1 MTVVA
6 EATVTPLPVT
16 GEKITLPS
24 GSQLM
29 FFPEEHSYWRVNK
42 NGARGRRLAGVTT
55 VCKTLDHDP
64 SRLLGWA
71 ARTQLIGVA
80 ELARRE
86 QEWDGWLDSQE
97 TIQQA
102 LVQHRLTFEDVRDAA
117 GARGNTI
124 HERVFEALAF
134 GADPAGLVDLDTL
147 TLDERMAFEGA
158 VAFWRDFQP
167 QPILVEQVVYSERL
181 SVAGRLDFYGSIK
194 GRAGNGIVDWKTGR
208 YLGAAAHAQ
217 VGGGYPLLLEESG
230 WPAPDW
236 SVMVQVADG
245 GYEVVEAEGTR
256 DHFEAAVRCYRAA
269 GEINNAAARARK
281 QKELA
286 A

>member
-1 MTVVA
+1 MTA
-6 EATVTPLPVT
+6 AATATVMPLPVT
-16 GEKITLPS
+16 GKKITLPS

-29 FFPEEHSYWRVNK
+29 FFPEDHSYWRVNK
-42 NGARGRRLAGVTT
+42 DGARGRRLAGVTT

-86 QEWDGWLDSQE
+86 REWDGWLDSQE
-97 TIQQA
+97 TIQRA
-102 LVQHRLTFEDVRDAA
+102 LVQHKLTFEDVRDAA
-117 GARGNTI
+117 GSRGNTI
-124 HERVFEALAF
+124 HERVFEALAV
-134 GADPAGLVDLDTL
+134 GVDPTGLIDLDML
-147 TLDERMAFEGA
+147 TLDERMALEGA
-158 VAFWRDFQP
+158 LAFWRDFRP
-167 QPILVEQVVYSERL
+167 KPILVEQVVYSERL
-181 SVAGRLDFYGSIK
+181 GVAGRLDFFGSIK
-194 GRAGNGIVDWKTGR
+194 GRSGHGVIDWKTGR
-208 YLGAAAHAQ
+208 FLGAAAHAQ

-245 GYEVVEAEGTR
+245 GYSLVEAQGTPE
-256 DHFEAAVRCYRAA
+256 HFETAVRCYRAA
-269 GEINNAAARARK
+269 GEINSAAAKARK